1 MKRKLSF
8 LVVMLLLVLG
18 GIAAWWVT
26 AISPVDV
33 SDKSPHLFVV
43 KPGEGVREIANN
55 LKDEGLIRNPVAFF
69 LIVKQLNLDN
79 KIQAGDF
86 RLSKNMNT
94 QTIAENLTHGSLDI
108 WVTFPEGVRA
118 EEIADIL
125 ENKIPT
131 YDESWRTE
139 LTKYEGYLFPD
150 TYLIPTDATVDQVIS
165 IMTNTFN
172 QKYETVN
179 GPRQNTYSKEEL
191 VNIAAMV
198 EREALFDE
206 DRPLVASV
214 IFNRL
219 EINMGLN
226 IDATIQ
232 YALGYQ
238 ENTKKWWK
246 RGLTQADLRY
256 KSPYNTYL
264 HAGLPPTPI
273 ANPGLGALQAVAD
286 APDTP
291 YLYYISDAQGHNHY
305 ARTLAEHNA
314 NINKYGLGL

>member
-1 MKRKLSF
+1 MKKRFSF
-8 LVVMLLLVLG
+8 LIVMLLLVVG

-33 SDKSPHLFVV
+33 SDKTAHMFVI

-55 LKDEGLIRNPVAFF
+55 LKSEGLIRNPVAFF
-69 LIVKQLNLDN
+69 LIVKQQRLDN

-86 RLSKNMNT
+86 RLTKNMST
-94 QTIAENLTHGSLDI
+94 QTIAENLTHGSVDI

-125 ENKIPT
+125 EEKIPT
-131 YDESWRTE
+131 YNESWRPSLIE
-139 LTKYEGYLFPD
+139 HEGYLFPD

-165 IMTNTFN
+165 ILTNTFET
-172 QKYETVN
+172 KYQEVS
-179 GPRQNTYSKEEL
+179 GPRQKTYSKEEI
-191 VNIAAMV
+191 VNISAMV

-206 DRPLVASV
+206 DRELVASV

-219 EINMGLN
+219 EIGMGLN
-226 IDATIQ
+226 IDATVQ

-238 ENTKKWWK
+238 EATKKWWK
-246 RGLTQADLRY
+246 RGLTTADLRY
-256 KSPYNTYL
+256 RSAYNTYI

-286 APDTP
+286 APDTS
-291 YLYYISDAQGHNHY
+291 YLYYISDPQGHNHY

-314 NINKYGLGL
+314 NIQKYGLGL